1 MFIEYPQHT
10 AIPPPL
16 PQWYSD
22 LNGTDL
28 TQLYS
33 PSMGKKSNSVYALVL
48 CRRNH
53 ES

>member
-33 PSMGKKSNSVYALVL
+33 PSMGKKIQL
-48 CRRNH
+48 CVCFSSLQ
-53 ES
+53 EKP